1 MTIVSTRSGMYSMWN
16 DLRNRTLRPIRML
29 HGRALKAVLILGLIA
44 PLVQGCGAILV
55 GGVAATGAA
64 ILHVHDRRNSRTILE
79 DERTEHL
86 ARRLLRGN
94 PDIKAHS
101 RIAITSYN
109 HLVLLTGQAETQS
122 ISDRFARKVARLP
135 KVKKVVN
142 EVTVGPPVGFARSSE
157 DALITSRVKL
167 ALTKVGLPCFD
178 ATRVKVVTEASD
190 VFLMGLV
197 RPGEGNAAAEKA
209 RYVPGVTKVV
219 KLFEYIQP

>member
-1 MTIVSTRSGMYSMWN
+1 MWN
-16 DLRNRTLRPIRML
+16 DLRNRTLRPIRTL
-29 HGRALKAVLILGLIA
+29 HGQALKAVLILGLIA
-44 PLVQGCGAILV
+44 PLVQGCGAVLV
-55 GGVAATGAA
+55 GGVAAMGAV
-64 ILHVHDRRNSRTILE
+64 ILHDRRNSRTILE
-79 DERTEHL
+79 DENTEHV

-142 EVTVGPPVGFARSSE
+142 EVTIGPPVGFARSSE

-167 ALTKVGLPCFD
+167 ALTKVGLPGFD

-197 RPGEGNAAAEKA
+197 RLGEGNAAVEKA

-219 KLFEYIQP
+219 KLFEYIQL

>member
-1 MTIVSTRSGMYSMWN
+1 MWN
-16 DLRNRTLRPIRML
+16 DLRNRALRPIRTL
-29 HGRALKAVLILGLIA
+29 HGRALKAVLILSLIA
-44 PLVQGCGAILV
+44 PLVQGCGAVLV

-64 ILHVHDRRNSRTILE
+64 ILHDRRNSRTILE

-86 ARRLLRGN
+86 ARRLLRDN

-142 EVTVGPPVGFARSSE
+142 EVTIGPPVGFVRSSE

-167 ALTKVGLPCFD
+167 ALTKVDLHGFD

>member
-1 MTIVSTRSGMYSMWN
+1 MWN
-16 DLRNRTLRPIRML
+16 DLRNRTLRPIRTL
-29 HGRALKAVLILGLIA
+29 HGRALKAVLILGLIV
-44 PLVQGCGAILV
+44 PLVQGCGAVLV

-64 ILHVHDRRNSRTILE
+64 ILHDRRNSRTILE

-122 ISDRFARKVARLP
+122 ISDCFARKVARLP

-142 EVTVGPPVGFARSSE
+142 EITIGPPVGFARSSE
-157 DALITSRVKL
+157 DALITSRVKF
-167 ALTKVGLPCFD
+167 ALTKVGLPGFD

>member
-1 MTIVSTRSGMYSMWN
+1 MWN
-16 DLRNRTLRPIRML
+16 DLRNRTLRLIRTL
-29 HGRALKAVLILGLIA
+29 HGQALKAVLILGLIA
-44 PLVQGCGAILV
+44 PLVQGCGAVLV
-55 GGVAATGAA
+55 GGVAAMGAV
-64 ILHVHDRRNSRTILE
+64 ILHDRRNSRTILE
-79 DERTEHL
+79 DENTEHV

-142 EVTVGPPVGFARSSE
+142 EVTIGPPVGFARSSE

-167 ALTKVGLPCFD
+167 ALTKVGLPGFD

-197 RPGEGNAAAEKA
+197 RLGEGNAAVEKA

>member
-1 MTIVSTRSGMYSMWN
+1 MWN
-16 DLRNRTLRPIRML
+16 DLRNRTLRPIRTL
-29 HGRALKAVLILGLIA
+29 HGQALKAVLILGLIA
-44 PLVQGCGAILV
+44 PLVQGCGAVLV
-55 GGVAATGAA
+55 GGVAAMGAV
-64 ILHVHDRRNSRTILE
+64 ILHDRRNSRTILE
-79 DERTEHL
+79 DENTEHV

-142 EVTVGPPVGFARSSE
+142 EVTIGPPVGFARSSE

-167 ALTKVGLPCFD
+167 ALTKVGLPGFD

-197 RPGEGNAAAEKA
+197 RLGEGNAAVEKA

>member
-1 MTIVSTRSGMYSMWN
+1 MWN
-16 DLRNRTLRPIRML
+16 DLRNRTLRPIRTL
-29 HGRALKAVLILGLIA
+29 HGQALKAVLILGLIA
-44 PLVQGCGAILV
+44 PLVQGCGAVLV
-55 GGVAATGAA
+55 GGVAAMGAV
-64 ILHVHDRRNSRTILE
+64 ILHDRRNSRTILE
-79 DERTEHL
+79 DENTEHV

-122 ISDRFARKVARLP
+122 ISDRFVRKVARLP

-142 EVTVGPPVGFARSSE
+142 EVTIGPPVGFARSSE

-167 ALTKVGLPCFD
+167 ALTKVGLPGFD

-197 RPGEGNAAAEKA
+197 RLGEGNAAVEKA

>member
-1 MTIVSTRSGMYSMWN
+1 MWN
-16 DLRNRTLRPIRML
+16 DLRNRTLRPIRTL
-29 HGRALKAVLILGLIA
+29 HGQALKAVLILGLIA
-44 PLVQGCGAILV
+44 PLVQGCGAVLV
-55 GGVAATGAA
+55 GGVAAMGAV
-64 ILHVHDRRNSRTILE
+64 ILHDRRNSRTILE
-79 DERTEHL
+79 DENTEHV

-94 PDIKAHS
+94 PDIKANS

-142 EVTVGPPVGFARSSE
+142 EVTIGPPVGFARSSE

-167 ALTKVGLPCFD
+167 ALTKVGLPGFD
-178 ATRVKVVTEASD
+178 ATRVKVITEASD

-197 RPGEGNAAAEKA
+197 RLGEGNAAVEKA